1 MLICKLLE
9 FCKQY
14 TSQPRYFSI
23 AKSSM
28 FAHLGQVKMRSIFHR
43 FKKNRSPTLSY
54 ILSSTKG
61 IEDVS
66 YSVTLPIGEITDS
79 GELGVALVSSLGL
92 IRDILSESKVLSG
105 VLYIYGVLRRVI
117 VECLRCP

>member
-1 MLICKLLE
+1 MLICKLSE

-14 TSQPRYFSI
+14 TSQPRHFSI

-28 FAHLGQVKMRSIFHR
+28 VAHLGQVKMRSIFHR

-92 IRDILSESKVLSG
+92 IRDILSESKVPSG